1 MLPSIFG
8 ESLFDDWMGFPFRG
22 FESDVDRKLYGKHAA
37 HVMKTDLKEH
47 DEGYELKVDLPG
59 FKKDQIDLQLQNG
72 YLTITASKGL
82 EEEGK
87 DKKGKIVHQERYE
100 GSMTRSFYIG
110 ENVKEEDVQ
119 AKFEDG
125 VLTLDFPKEK
135 PVLTR
140 RPGWANSLR
149 SSLSSRIRR
158 PATSL
163 RNSTLRRWAW
173 TLTHSTALRS

>member
-8 ESLFDDWMGFPFRG
+8 ENLFDDWFGFPVFP
-22 FESDVDRKLYGKHAA
+22 ELHDVDRKLYGRHAA

-47 DEGYELKVDLPG
+47 DEGYELSVDLPG

-82 EEEGK
+82 EEEGQ
-87 DKKGKIVHQERYE
+87 DKKGKIVHQERYT

-110 ENVKEEDVQ
+110 ENVREEDVK

-125 VLTLDFPKEK
+125 VLKLDFPKEK
-135 PVLTR
+135 PMNLPER
-140 RPGWANSLR
+140 RT
-149 SSLSSRIRR
+149 IMIE
-158 PATSL
+158 
-163 RNSTLRRWAW
+163 
-173 TLTHSTALRS
+173 

>member
-1 MLPSIFG
+1 MTGWASRSEALNH
-8 ESLFDDWMGFPFRG
+8 
-22 FESDVDRKLYGKHAA
+22 GKHAA

-72 YLTITASKGL
+72 YLTITASKDL
-82 EEEGK
+82 EEEDK
-87 DKKGKIVHQERYE
+87 NKKGKIVHQERYE

-135 PVLTR
+135 PV
-140 RPGWANSLR
+140 
-149 SSLSSRIRR
+149 
-158 PATSL
+158 
-163 RNSTLRRWAW
+163 
-173 TLTHSTALRS
+173 ALPERKTIQIQG